1 MIALHLCLTSS
12 FSSFFF
18 RELER
23 TVEDLQAALH
33 KRFPD
38 SVATL
43 IHAAKPSESHVVSS
57 LRRDLQRAKEDNEE
71 AQRHFERRV
80 LSLQVEQEKVKA
92 QYEDTLKT
100 LQQQLHLQPP
110 PSTATLPP
118 TRSTSSSST
127 AEQPAGDLQ
136 QRITALE
143 TEKQRLRTFY
153 TRKLEEQQR
162 RFDSQLRALKRGDH
176 GHSDAQYHRDHG
188 GASDS
193 STSSHTNSSANTSAS
208 DEAENEGENEAENE
222 EVRRGRE
229 RLLQNELMQT
239 VQALGTSRAECARLQ
254 LQVQQLQHQL
264 QGVPQLQLQ
273 DGTSTANT
281 SNQLAMQKQLDEL
294 RQLQQQLQL
303 QQLQLQQQSSSSSA
317 APPASSSSEHPNLQ
331 LQIQSLMQ
339 AHAQE
344 IQRLQSAH
352 AETVQQLQQQ
362 LQQQVQQQVQLQAQL
377 QVQQLQASAPSNS
390 AHSNNDRS
398 SGGTHRNSS
407 SEAHKETEKELEM
420 LRSAL
425 ESEKARASVL
435 TTELLRLQRL
445 LQTLQLQSLPPTL
458 LQFQTLER
466 QLLDV
471 TQRLHSREQEL
482 QTLVQTQKLRALNEA
497 QQRERDFQLQLQL
510 KDDELVRFRNEL
522 ETIVHDLQVARAQG
536 SAQGGARGGALQTP
550 PNKQAMHSHGASSS
564 ALKTNATATAPHT
577 QSDSP
582 ASSVASNRPK

>member
-1 MIALHLCLTSS
+1 M
-12 FSSFFF
+12 
-18 RELER
+18 
-23 TVEDLQAALH
+23 
-33 KRFPD
+33 
-38 SVATL
+38 
-43 IHAAKPSESHVVSS
+43 SS

-110 PSTATLPP
+110 PSTATLPQ
-118 TRSTSSSST
+118 TRSSSSSST
-127 AEQPAGDLQ
+127 AEQPAGDLH
-136 QRITALE
+136 QRIAALE

-162 RFDSQLRALKRGDH
+162 RFESQLRALKRGDH
-176 GHSDAQYHRDHG
+176 GHSDAQYHKDHSS
-188 GASDS
+188 ASDT

-208 DEAENEGENEAENE
+208 DEAENEVENEAENE

-264 QGVPQLQLQ
+264 QGVPQQQLQ

-294 RQLQQQLQL
+294 RQLQQQLQQ

-331 LQIQSLMQ
+331 LQIQSLTQ

-352 AETVQQLQQQ
+352 AETVQQLQAQ
-362 LQQQVQQQVQLQAQL
+362 LQQQLQQQVQLQAQL
-377 QVQQLQASAPSNS
+377 QLQLQQLQARAPSNS
-390 AHSNNDRS
+390 AHSIDDRS
-398 SGGTHRNSS
+398 SSGAHRGSS
-407 SEAHKETEKELEM
+407 SEAHKDTEKELEM

-510 KDDELVRFRNEL
+510 KEDELVRFRNEL

-536 SAQGGARGGALQTP
+536 GARGGALQTP
-550 PNKQAMHSHGASSS
+550 PNKQAMYNHGASSS